1 MTKSLMQSLQ
11 TELGKLQWIRTW
23 GKDVGGGYGTQWENS
38 KNKIPFAGTHKAN
51 EIEGG
56 PNKHME
62 KNVKDRY
69 E

>member
-1 MTKSLMQSLQ
+1 MRKS
-11 TELGKLQWIRTW
+11 
-23 GKDVGGGYGTQWENS
+23 VNS

>member
-1 MTKSLMQSLQ
+1 MRKRYWKWIWHTMRKS
-11 TELGKLQWIRTW
+11 
-23 GKDVGGGYGTQWENS
+23 VNS